1 MKQGPRIIKKEGSQ
15 GPNLKELWDKEKKK
29 KRAQH
34 TTQQSIARPLFFYDF
49 FFFLERPNPSC
60 FFCMSAFNFIC
71 YFASYNTAQQGLLLH
86 HPLLFF
92 SLSFKIKPFESVGG
106 VSKVTQSATPSLP
119 PHLLF
124 FQRPPPPREVLVS

>member
-1 MKQGPRIIKKEGSQ
+1 MKQGPQIIKKEGSQ
-15 GPNLKELWDKEKKK
+15 GPNLKELWGKEKE

-34 TTQQSIARPLFFYDF
+34 TTQQSIAGPLFFHDF
-49 FFFLERPNPSC
+49 FYLERPNPSC

-86 HPLLFF
+86 YPLLFF

-124 FQRPPPPREVLVS
+124 F